1 MVTREIQWKLKR
13 EPKLLTEV
21 AQLTHGKP
29 EQYAWHQIHRQVN
42 YKPTRESAE
51 FRPPHARENP
61 QVLGLALAVHHYSRN
76 KMLMDL
82 PSAHDYCGS
91 YGCTLL
97 VETALANAVV
107 ENTREFEGLY
117 VPPFLRKGAFVFF
130 AIDNRLFRGHC

>member
-82 PSAHDYCGS
+82 LSAHDYCVS
-91 YGCTLL
+91 YGRTLL
-97 VETALANAVV
+97 IETALANAVV
-107 ENTREFEGLY
+107 ECC
-117 VPPFLRKGAFVFF
+117 RKHQRV
-130 AIDNRLFRGHC
+130 RR